1 LTIESKKW
9 IANYALPLEIGIWG
23 YVVSGAFLSLAYF
36 DLFYCYV
43 AIAAILQREL
53 YSEIP
58 EH

>member
-53 YSEIP
+53 IS
-58 EH
+58 